1 MKPATLLVLLS
12 PALSLLCLPR
22 AARAEIKER
31 VAAVVNGQ
39 PIALTDVEDRV
50 APELSRLKSR
60 SGVDNPLLDQQRKDV
75 LKRGLDQLVD
85 EKLVEGEA
93 SALGIDVPEDEVQKL
108 VLELAKQNGMD
119 TAQFKEALT
128 AQGVDF
134 DTVRE
139 SLKRQQLILRL
150 LQYKVK
156 PRKVTD
162 EEVQSAYA
170 AMAATGEPE
179 VRARH
184 LFISAPDGAPPQQ
197 LERARLKAEEA
208 VRRLKAGESFAKVAR
223 DLSEGPGAAE
233 GGDLG
238 YFRRGQMLQAIDQA
252 AFSLKPGETSPL
264 IRTTGEHGGYHLVH
278 VEDRRKIASKPLAE
292 VQEEIRNRLANES
305 ILKERE
311 HYMSSIRKSAQ
322 IDLKM

>member
-1 MKPATLLVLLS
+1 MKRAALLLL
-12 PALSLLCLPR
+12 LPF

-39 PIALTDVEDRV
+39 PIALSDVEERV
-50 APELSRLKSR
+50 APELTRLKGR
-60 SGVDNPLLDQQRKDV
+60 GMVGPVLDQQRKDL

-93 SALGIDVPEDEVQKL
+93 GVLGIDVPEDEVQKL
-108 VLELAKQNGMD
+108 VSELAKQNGMD
-119 TAQFKEALT
+119 SAQFREALT
-128 AQGVDF
+128 GQGIDF
-134 DTVRE
+134 ETVRD
-139 SLKRQQLILRL
+139 SLKRQQLMLRL

-156 PRKVTD
+156 PRKVSD
-162 EEVQSAYA
+162 EEVHSAYA
-170 AMAATGEPE
+170 AMANEGEPE

-184 LFISAPDGAPPQQ
+184 LFIAAPDGAPAPV
-197 LERARLKAEEA
+197 LERAKLKADEA
-208 VRRLKAGESFAKVAR
+208 VRRLQQGESFAKVAR
-223 DLSEGPGAAE
+223 DLSEGPGASE

-252 AFSLKPGETSPL
+252 AFRLKPGETSEL
-264 IRTTGEHGGYHLVH
+264 IRTGGEHGGYHLVH
-278 VEDRRKIASKPLAE
+278 VEDRRKLAAKPLAE
-292 VQEEIRNRLANES
+292 VQEEIRNKLANES

-311 HYMSSIRKSAQ
+311 HYLTSLRKAAQ

>member
-1 MKPATLLVLLS
+1 MKRALLLL
-12 PALSLLCLPR
+12 LLPL

-31 VAAVVNGQ
+31 IAAVVNGQ
-39 PIALTDVEDRV
+39 PIALSDVEERV
-50 APELSRLKSR
+50 APELSRLKGR
-60 SGVDNPLLDQQRKDV
+60 GFGPQLEQQRKD
-75 LKRGLDQLVD
+75 LLTRGLNQLVD
-85 EKLVEGEA
+85 EKLVESEA
-93 SALGIDVPEDEVQKL
+93 GVLGIEVPEEDVQKL
-108 VLELAKQNGMD
+108 VSELAKQNGME

-128 AQGVDF
+128 AQGIDF
-134 DTVRE
+134 ETVRE
-139 SLKRQQLILRL
+139 SLKRQQLMLRL

-156 PRKVTD
+156 PRKVSD

-170 AMAATGEPE
+170 AMAAEGEPE

-197 LERARLKAEEA
+197 QERAKLKADEA
-208 VRRLKAGESFAKVAR
+208 VRRLAQGESFAKVAR

-252 AFSLKPGETSPL
+252 AFSLKTGETSQL
-264 IRTTGEHGGYHLVH
+264 IHTTGEHGGYHLVH
-278 VEDRRKIASKPLAE
+278 VEDRRRIAAKPLAE
-292 VQEEIRNRLANES
+292 VQEELRNKIANES

-311 HYMSSIRKSAQ
+311 HYLTSLRKSAQ